1 MEMEIELESCPLLSR
16 SIELNVTI
24 DVGLGVDFIYET
36 SW

>member
-24 DVGLGVDFIYET
+24 DVGLGVDLIYET
-36 SW
+36 S